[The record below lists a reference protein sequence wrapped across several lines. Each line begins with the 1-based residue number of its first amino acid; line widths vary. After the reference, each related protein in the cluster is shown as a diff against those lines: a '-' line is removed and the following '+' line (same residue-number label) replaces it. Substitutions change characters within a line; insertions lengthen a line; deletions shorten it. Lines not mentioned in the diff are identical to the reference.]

1 VTTSMSVH
9 VTERDRSAGDLTA
22 SEVRGVLAEYLH
34 AWEVAQLARAAHG
47 LTVAADVIAD
57 LKRGQRGYTGRGR
70 YWDTTRKGVQV
81 RLPDELADG
90 GFRTGLITCRLVRLV
105 IADGATPERLASLT
119 QALRDK
125 KPTVARH
132 VAKAIVTAGP
142 PVTQLD
148 LLDELNSLGS
158 AEPGVAALGGGGRS

>member
-1 VTTSMSVH
+1 MTTSMSVH
-9 VTERDRSAGDLTA
+9 VTERDRSARDLTS
-22 SEVRGVLAEYLH
+22 SEVQGVLAEYLQ

-57 LKRGQRGYTGRGR
+57 LKRGQRGYAGRGR

-81 RLPDELADG
+81 RLTDVSADG
-90 GFRTGLITCRLVRLV
+90 GFRTGLITWRLLRLV
-105 IADGATPERLASLT
+105 IADGARPERLALLT

-125 KPTVARH
+125 KPTVARR

-148 LLDELNSLGS
+148 LLDELGS
-158 AEPGVAALGGGGRS
+158 AAPAQLGDAAVGGGARS